1 MTETATYRLARG
13 IRLRREA
20 DGSVLMLV
28 PEGIVTLN
36 NTAYAAL
43 ELADGERSIT
53 AIASM
58 LAAHFNAPDDAL
70 EADVTDLFEEF
81 AARGYLLR

>member
-20 DGSVLMLV
+20 DGSVLMLI

-36 NTAYAAL
+36 DTAYAAL

-53 AIASM
+53 DIASV
-58 LAAHFNAPDDAL
+58 LAARFDAPDGAL
-70 EADVTDLFEEF
+70 EADVAELFEEF